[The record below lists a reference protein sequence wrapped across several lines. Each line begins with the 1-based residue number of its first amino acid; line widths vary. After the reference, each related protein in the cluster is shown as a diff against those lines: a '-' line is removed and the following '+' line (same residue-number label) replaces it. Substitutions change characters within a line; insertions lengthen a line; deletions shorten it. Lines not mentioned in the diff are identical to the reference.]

1 MDEIEELRAE
11 EAQHTNHKQDLQ
23 RLAEDLSRKI
33 RKFDFEMKKA
43 KTNWDIY
50 KKRQNQSQG
59 GFQIAAWI
67 SLRNFLGFTFLLRYL
82 FESSL

>member
-23 RLAEDLSRKI
+23 RQAEDLSRKI

-59 GFQIAAWI
+59 GFQIDAWI
-67 SLRNFLGFTFLLRYL
+67 SMINFLGLTFLLRYL